1 MIDWEFFLMICVQ
14 QNLPFLSSFLV
25 RKVEAELSPV
35 RFVRPQDPAGAG
47 RQVQHVSA
55 VLVSVLQGTCKGG
68 VDCANFSIFSSDQ
81 TQLKREQKHQPQ
93 FCAPLAQI
101 VNSGSLDQSKR
112 AFPLEIVVSG
122 FSLVMRTIP
131 SLSNGCFCHQ

>member
-1 MIDWEFFLMICVQ
+1 MICVQ

-35 RFVRPQDPAGAG
+35 KFVRPQDPAGAG
-47 RQVQHVSA
+47 RQVQRMSA
-55 VLVSVLQGTCKGG
+55 VLVSDFARNLQRG

-81 TQLKREQKHQPQ
+81 TQLREREQKHQPQ

-101 VNSGSLDQSKR
+101 VNSGSLDQSKKS
-112 AFPLEIVVSG
+112 FLLEIVVLASPG
-122 FSLVMRTIP
+122 DENYT